1 MKYKIYIILLIF
13 CSSCGLVAKKIYNI
27 KKPKSEDATSVKSF
41 LLKNKIDT
49 TNVYIF
55 RSAES
60 FVKYSKLKTL
70 TIPGAIFFNKAGNNI
85 EYNKTAST
93 CNKNIT
99 SFLDDLNSFSSK
111 QTTDNFKIDDVLN
124 LLNPISKGDKI
135 NDADI
140 NVFIL
145 WTVYIGKLNDENTYE
160 WIKLLNKAKAE
171 GLKINFYLL
180 NCDTQ
185 KKWDLEISKVEI
197 KK

>member
-1 MKYKIYIILLIF
+1 MNRSLFNTQILKLLCIFGLIF
-13 CSSCGLVAKKIYNI
+13 VH
-27 KKPKSEDATSVKSF
+27 
-41 LLKNKIDT
+41 
-49 TNVYIF
+49 
-55 RSAES
+55 
-60 FVKYSKLKTL
+60 
-70 TIPGAIFFNKAGNNI
+70 
-85 EYNKTAST
+85 
-93 CNKNIT
+93 
-99 SFLDDLNSFSSK
+99 LNSFSSK

-185 KKWDLEISKVEI
+185 KDWDLEISKVEI